1 MKREHW
7 LIWIAAAIVLTF
19 VLAAIGYLAVQK
31 LPVSAAL

>member
-1 MKREHW
+1 MKREQW

-19 VLAAIGYLAVQK
+19 VLGAIATSLVQK

>member
-1 MKREHW
+1 MKREQW

-19 VLAAIGYLAVQK
+19 VRRSATSLVQK